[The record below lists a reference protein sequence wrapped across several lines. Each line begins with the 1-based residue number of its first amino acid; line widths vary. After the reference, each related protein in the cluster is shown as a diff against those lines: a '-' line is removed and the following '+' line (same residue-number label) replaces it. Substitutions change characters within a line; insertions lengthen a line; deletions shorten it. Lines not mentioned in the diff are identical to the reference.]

1 AISPQP
7 RVSASSA
14 PAAVATR
21 AVSSGA
27 QRGSFGARND
37 TSPRT
42 AEPRAAR
49 RPPDP
54 PGPPGAGPTA
64 AGSVASG
71 PVVSGPVV
79 SGPAATGWPGP
90 VPTVARPEAELADG
104 SWGRSSVDTGRSLVR
119 MRIGLIG
126 PGPSRCA
133 RRSSGR

>member
-1 AISPQP
+1 SGTSAIANADHTSVVINRSTAERRFSTTSAQAGSATAYTAALTTANAISPQP

-14 PAAVATR
+14 PAAVATG

-37 TSPRT
+37 TSPRGT

-49 RPPDP
+49 RSPDP

-71 PVVSGPVV
+71 PVVSGPV
-79 SGPAATGWPGP
+79 
-90 VPTVARPEAELADG
+90 
-104 SWGRSSVDTGRSLVR
+104 
-119 MRIGLIG
+119 
-126 PGPSRCA
+126 
-133 RRSSGR
+133 